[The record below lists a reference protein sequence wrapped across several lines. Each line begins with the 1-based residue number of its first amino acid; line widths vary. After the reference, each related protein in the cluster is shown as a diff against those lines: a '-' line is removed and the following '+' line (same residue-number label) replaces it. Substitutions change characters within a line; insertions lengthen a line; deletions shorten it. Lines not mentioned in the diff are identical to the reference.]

1 MKQSQRVLNMAESA
15 TLAVAAAAAKMKSD
29 GIDVVSFGA
38 GEPDFD
44 TPPAIR
50 QAAVKAIEAGHT
62 RYSKPASGLAA
73 AKEAVCEKLK
83 RENDL
88 AYEPGQVVI
97 TSGGKMALALIMQAV
112 LDPRDEVVIPAPYW
126 VSYPEIAKMAGGV
139 PVFATGPAEQDYK
152 LRPED
157 LQRVLTDKTRIVFI
171 NSPSNPSGVT
181 YSPDEIRALAGVLAD
196 RDLLV
201 VSDEIYDRLRYGGQT
216 TMSYAAVSEKAFAQT
231 VTVNSA
237 SKSYAMTGW
246 RLAYAA
252 GPTEL
257 IRAMSKIQSQTTSGA
272 VTFNQHALVAALTG
286 DQQPVEAMRQ
296 EFERRGKHM
305 WQRLTSLSGVTCPK
319 PTGAF
324 YCFPDVS
331 GTFKKLGVGGSIEF
345 ARRLLEEARVAV
357 VPGIAFGMDAHVR
370 FSFATSMAQIDK
382 GLDRVQ
388 EFLV

>member
-1 MKQSQRVLNMAESA
+1 MAESA

-44 TPPAIR
+44 TPASIR
-50 QAAVKAIEAGHT
+50 QAAGEALEAGHT
-62 RYSKPASGLAA
+62 RYCKPASGLVV
-73 AKEAVCEKLK
+73 AKNAVCQKLK

-88 AYEPGQVVI
+88 TYDPGQVII

-112 LDPRDEVVIPAPYW
+112 LDPGDEVVIPVPYW

-139 PVFATGPAEQDYK
+139 PVFATGPADQDFK

-157 LQRVLTDKTRIVFI
+157 LQRVLTKKTRIVCL

-201 VSDEIYDRLRYGGQT
+201 ISDEIYDRLLYNGQT
-216 TMSYAAVSEKAFAQT
+216 TMSYAAAGEKAFAQT
-231 VTVNSA
+231 ITVNSA
-237 SKSYAMTGW
+237 SKTYAMTGW

-257 IRAMSKIQSQTTSGA
+257 IRAMSKIQSQMTSGA
-272 VTFNQHALVAALTG
+272 VTFTQHALVAALTG
-286 DQQPVEAMRQ
+286 DQHPVEVMRQ

-305 WQRLTSLSGVTCPK
+305 WQRLTGFAGVTCPK

-331 GTFKKLGVGGSIEF
+331 GTYGKLGVGGSIEF
-345 ARRLLEEARVAV
+345 AGRLLEEARVAV
-357 VPGIAFGMDAHVR
+357 VPGVAFGMDAHVR
-370 FSFATSMAQIDK
+370 FSFATSMEQIDK
-382 GLDRVQ
+382 GLDRVAQ
-388 EFLV
+388 LLA